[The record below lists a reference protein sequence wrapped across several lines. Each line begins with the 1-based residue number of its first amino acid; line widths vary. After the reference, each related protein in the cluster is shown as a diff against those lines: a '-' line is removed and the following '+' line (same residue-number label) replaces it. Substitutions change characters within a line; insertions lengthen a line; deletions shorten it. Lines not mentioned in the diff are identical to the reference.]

1 MNPDRP
7 TPAVCALPGRSGFY
21 PTFNAIVGMNP
32 DLQTDTGGVR
42 LNFAGSG
49 FNPTSSCL
57 ICPWQLLLPE
67 IVESGA

>member
-1 MNPDRP
+1 
-7 TPAVCALPGRSGFY
+7 
-21 PTFNAIVGMNP
+21 MNP